1 MNVNEFCDA
10 MKYVNDKFLHSDLI
24 VLGCIATINCYIL
37 LVMGKI
43 IDGMDVFL
51 KSLSLF
57 QVIGILLSLII
68 VQTLIELY
76 VRYIN
81 KGKTAFLV
89 SRFILGVFV
98 MFMAYILVVTTGG
111 SSGYD
116 GIIKNMTSW
125 EFYNLMTIEFM
136 FFCFAVVYEK
146 AERKRYQNK
155 SSDDVSC

>member
-1 MNVNEFCDA
+1 MNVNKFCDA

-37 LVMGKI
+37 LVMGKV

-57 QVIGILLSLII
+57 QVIGILLSFIT

-111 SSGYD
+111 ASGYE

-146 AERKRYQNK
+146 VEHKRYQNK

>member
-1 MNVNEFCDA
+1 

-81 KGKTAFLV
+81 KCKTAFLV

-98 MFMAYILVVTTGG
+98 MFMAYILVVTIGCNNRWFIRLRWYYKK
-111 SSGYD
+111 YD
-116 GIIKNMTSW
+116 
-125 EFYNLMTIEFM
+125 FM
-136 FFCFAVVYEK
+136 GVLQFNDNRVYVFLFC
-146 AERKRYQNK
+146 
-155 SSDDVSC
+155 CCI